1 MTTLA
6 QQPPAQNADPQS
18 QVNQQ
23 PSAQANSTP
32 PTAPPR
38 PSVRAEGA
46 PPPEPLFIKHRT
58 ERAAEHARKE
68 ILSKIGVSS
77 LDELEKRNRER
88 DEELTRLRKAE
99 EDSKLSK
106 MSDAER
112 RDAQIEQMRKENE
125 ELRRQAEENR
135 VRYEAVTFD
144 TKVSDVAA
152 QYINPSL
159 RKEAVLRL
167 RQELIEMRQKDPKAF
182 NEFKK
187 NEERSIE
194 RFYRQ
199 LARKNPIYAIPQAP
213 SQEPAKA
220 PPKPM
225 GKSGPVRLGTPRLT
239 TPGALRKP
247 ISSPAAKPP
256 PSAETPGQRTDP
268 TLINGKTILPGRPN
282 SMTPAEVAAYNAELK
297 RKHSGNPVRH

>member
-1 MTTLA
+1 MTNPAQTTPA
-6 QQPPAQNADPQS
+6 QNAEPQAQPNQQPPAQANA
-18 QVNQQ
+18 Q
-23 PSAQANSTP
+23 PPA
-32 PTAPPR
+32 APPR

-46 PPPEPLFIKHRT
+46 PAVEPPYLKHRIQ
-58 ERAAEHARKE
+58 RAAEQREKE
-68 ILSKIGVSS
+68 LLSKVGVSS

-88 DEELTRLRKAE
+88 DEELARLRNAE
-99 EDSKLSK
+99 EESKLSK

-112 RDAQIEQMRKENE
+112 RDAQIEQLRKENE
-125 ELRRQAEENR
+125 EYRRQAEENR

-152 QYINPSL
+152 RHINPAL

-167 RQELIEMRQKDPKAF
+167 RQELIEMKQKDPKAF
-182 NEFKK
+182 NEFRK
-187 NEERSIE
+187 NEEQSIE
-194 RFYRQ
+194 RYYRQ

-220 PPKPM
+220 PPKPA
-225 GKSGPVRLGTPRLT
+225 GKGGPVRLGTPRLT
-239 TPGALRKP
+239 TPGAARKV